1 MSCEVAHLGN
11 YSIGIFAVHEIVV
24 NAVADFR
31 KEGCLFLIV
40 FEDGWRI
47 VVPKETVAF
56 DGLEEGNHI
65 LKIGLD
71 KAFGLVTL
79 RHFAVLQLSQ
89 SINSFVFL

>member
-1 MSCEVAHLGN
+1 MQSPTSE
-11 YSIGIFAVHEIVV
+11 
-24 NAVADFR
+24 R
-31 KEGCLFLIV
+31 GCLFLIV

-65 LKIGLD
+65 LKIVLD